1 MTKRVGAAALAFTKG
16 EKMKIGMHFDAV
28 VAQVAEEA
36 QSRHDF
42 FAPTNELELVSREGE
57 SEIQLATPQGAFGLR
72 DTAHIHLA
80 EVTGIERRYYT
91 RLRRE
96 APSLLADNVNHWLR
110 RSPAK
115 PRLVR
120 ALGSDI
126 RALASPRYATLDN
139 DALLSALEPIIE
151 ELGMTV
157 ESCQLDEEGLTLKL
171 VTPKL
176 QGDVKLH
183 DVVQSGLFVRN
194 SEVSRA
200 SLSVQPLIFRLVCT
214 NGLVLGGAGG
224 QGASRRHIGRD
235 WRADKD
241 YSGQVLPN
249 QERDVWEREIWNRL
263 QEQIRDV
270 LNVGSFQH
278 ILARLSATT
287 RLQSVLEPEV
297 ILARMENL
305 GDGYKIGPEIQAQIV
320 RHLQVDSYNGTLWDL
335 VNGATRT
342 ARTFRAMGPPPIWKF
357 WAVGWRI

>member
-36 QSRHDF
+36 RSRHDF

-80 EVTGIERRYYT
+80 EVTGIDRRYYM

-139 DALLSALEPIIE
+139 DALLSALEPIID

-157 ESCQLDEEGLTLKL
+157 ESCQLDEEGLTLKM

-183 DVVQSGLFVRN
+183 DVVQSGLLVRN
-194 SEVSRA
+194 SEVRAA

-214 NGLVLGGAGG
+214 NGLVFGGANG
-224 QGASRRHIGRD
+224 QAASRRHIGRD
-235 WRADKD
+235 LRAYKD
-241 YSGQVLPN
+241 YTGPVLPN
-249 QERDVWEREIWNRL
+249 HERDVWEQEIWNRL
-263 QEQIRDV
+263 QGQIQDV
-270 LNVGSFQH
+270 LNVESFGN
-278 ILARLSATT
+278 ILTRLSATT
-287 RLQSVLEPEV
+287 RLQSMLEPEV
-297 ILARMENL
+297 ILQRLENL
-305 GDGYKIGPEIQAQIV
+305 GDGYKLGPEVQSQIIP
-320 RHLQVDSYNGTLWDL
+320 HLHVDGYQGTL
-335 VNGATRT
+335 ATSSMVLREPLKICPVM
-342 ARTFRAMGPPPIWKF
+342 APPRIWKF
-357 WAVGWRI
+357 